1 MFTVNV
7 IFKIY
12 EFTVRFFFFKF
23 VLVSENVEEIIINK
37 ILDIRF

>member
-12 EFTVRFFFFKF
+12 EITVRLFFLKF